1 MILKLNKQHEPLKT
15 TSNSI
20 LNKMRKIELLTKNTA
35 DEELADKENVLVA
48 GTENVVLDRES
59 EPGKTIIKVASESGE
74 VILKPDT
81 TVLVDA
87 STRLPLS
94 EYIQITGTTDIRVRD
109 IREDEEKQKDA
120 VANEL
125 EWLKSDEATEAERK
139 APVLIQR
146 IKGESDSDFELY
158 DIFVLIRRY
167 PDQPH
172 TWKLKRI
179 GGTQVGNEK
188 IAANY
193 YSYIRPADAA
203 EDDDNVL
210 VGSVRNVDILVEPET
225 ERKNVSD
232 YNKQDGISVT
242 MVNKLVDGLTLE
254 TITE

>member
-1 MILKLNKQHEPLKT
+1 MKYKT
-15 TSNSI
+15 NNYCQFKPSI
-20 LNKMRKIELLTKNTA
+20 GNTGYTDVGTKRYI
-35 DEELADKENVLVA
+35 DERLGGKENPLVA
-48 GTENVVLDRES
+48 GTDNVILDRES

-81 TVLVDA
+81 TVLVDGG
-87 STRLPLS
+87 RLQLS
-94 EYIQITGTTDIRVRD
+94 QYIQNTGTTDIRVRD
-109 IREDEEKQKDA
+109 IHEDEEKQKDA

-167 PDQPH
+167 PEQPH

-225 ERKNVSD
+225 EGKNVSD
-232 YNKQDGISVT
+232 YNEQDGISVT

>member
-35 DEELADKENVLVA
+35 DEELANKENALVA

-59 EPGKTIIKVASESGE
+59 EPGKTIIKVTSESGE

-81 TVLVDA
+81 TVLVDGA
-87 STRLPLS
+87 RLYLS
-94 EYIQITGTTDIRVRD
+94 QYIQNTGTTDIRVRD

-146 IKGESDSDFELY
+146 IKGESDSDFESY

-179 GGTQVGNEK
+179 GGTQIGNEK
-188 IAANY
+188 TAANY
-193 YSYIRPADAA
+193 YSYIRPAHAG
-203 EDDDNVL
+203 EGDDNVL
-210 VGSVRNVDILVEPET
+210 VGAVRNVDILVEPET

-232 YNKQDGISVT
+232 YNEQDGISVT
-242 MVNKLVDGLTLE
+242 MVNKLVDGLTLV
-254 TITE
+254 TINE

>member
-1 MILKLNKQHEPLKT
+1 MILKPNKQKTLKT

-20 LNKMRKIELLTKNTA
+20 SRKMRKIELLTKNTA
-35 DEELADKENVLVA
+35 DEELANKENVLVA
-48 GTENVVLDRES
+48 GTDNVVLDRES
-59 EPGKTIIKVASESGE
+59 EPGKTIIRVAIQPGE
-74 VILKPDT
+74 AILTPDT
-81 TVLVDA
+81 TVLVKGE
-87 STRLPLS
+87 RLWLS
-94 EYIQITGTTDIRVRD
+94 DYIQKTGTTDIRVRD

-125 EWLKSDEATEAERK
+125 EWLKSDKATEAERK

-167 PDQPH
+167 PEQPN

-193 YSYIRPADAA
+193 YSYIRPADAG

-210 VGSVRNVDILVEPET
+210 VGAVRNVDILVEPET
-225 ERKNVSD
+225 EGKNVSD
-232 YNKQDGISVT
+232 YNEQDGISVT
-242 MVNKLVDGLTLE
+242 RVNKLVDGLTLE

>member
-1 MILKLNKQHEPLKT
+1 MILKLNKQREPLKT
-15 TSNSI
+15 ASNSI
-20 LNKMRKIELLTKNTA
+20 SRKMRKIELLTKNTA

-81 TVLVDA
+81 TVLVDGG
-87 STRLPLS
+87 RLYLS
-94 EYIQITGTTDIRVRD
+94 EYIQNTGTTDIRVRD

-225 ERKNVSD
+225 EGKNVSD
-232 YNKQDGISVT
+232 YNEQDGISVT

-254 TITE
+254 TINE

>member
-1 MILKLNKQHEPLKT
+1 MILKLNKQHEPLKMA
-15 TSNSI
+15 SNSI
-20 LNKMRKIELLTKNTA
+20 SHKMRKIELLTKNTV
-35 DEELADKENVLVA
+35 D
-48 GTENVVLDRES
+48 
-59 EPGKTIIKVASESGE
+59 E
-74 VILKPDT
+74 VILKPNT
-81 TVLVDA
+81 TVLVDG
-87 STRLPLS
+87 TRLQLS
-94 EYIQITGTTDIRVRD
+94 EYIQNTGTTDIRIRD

-125 EWLKSDEATEAERK
+125 EWLKSNEATEAERK
-139 APVLIQR
+139 ALVLIQR

-167 PDQPH
+167 PDQPN

-210 VGSVRNVDILVEPET
+210 VGAVRNVDILVKPET
-225 ERKNVSD
+225 EGKNVSD